1 MSVRGSRRRDWL
13 LKFFN
18 SNKNH
23 EPNENVE
30 AFGETTPSCPKADPL
45 SNLPSPDSNLVSS
58 SDVDV
63 PKDQLAKDITASTEN
78 DRHYMSQTE
87 DLWILAWDRLDD
99 QSRAI
104 LNSTSESLGVGSL
117 SARQAIEKVKDQT
130 EAAYSSYL
138 RKGPTVKIR
147 RGTEINIRT
156 QAKKILSSTI
166 AFKSCIDA
174 VAGSDP
180 SGHASAAWAIVSFAL
195 TLAAN
200 DQDRIDDI
208 MESSAFLATMLSRY
222 KSIETS
228 YFSRSFEKSDQL
240 KAAIIDVYTAILEY
254 SAAVKRANQE
264 GSIRRVL
271 ATFEALSG
279 QPFRALK
286 GAIDA
291 KDEKVEMWRR
301 LIGDQYRF
309 SEFEETDKK
318 ADAILKKL
326 DQVASD
332 LAAVKKAFLTSEKKA
347 LLEWT
352 SSVDVSTS
360 YNRSL
365 ALREPGTG
373 KWFVTSEAFRI
384 WKETPSSLMW
394 LYGTSKTC
402 SKRFD

>member
-1 MSVRGSRRRDWL
+1 MSVRGSRWRDRL

-23 EPNENVE
+23 EPNDNVE
-30 AFGETTPSCPKADPL
+30 AFGETTPSCPKADPN
-45 SNLPSPDSNLVSS
+45 SNLPSPDSNSVSS

-63 PKDQLAKDITASTEN
+63 PKDQLAKGITASTEN

-87 DLWILAWDRLDD
+87 DLWVLAWDRLDD

-104 LNSTSESLGVGSL
+104 LNSTPESLGVGSL

-130 EAAYSSYL
+130 ETAYSSYL
-138 RKGPTVKIR
+138 QKGPTVKIGK
-147 RGTEINIRT
+147 GTEINIRT

-228 YFSRSFEKSDQL
+228 YFSRSFEEPDQL
-240 KAAIIDVYTAILEY
+240 KAAIVDVYTAILEY
-254 SAAVKRANQE
+254 SAAVKKANQE

-286 GAIDA
+286 GTIDA
-291 KDEKVEMWRR
+291 KEEKVEMWRR
-301 LIGDQYRF
+301 LISDQYRF

-365 ALREPGTG
+365 ALREPSTG
-373 KWFVTSEAFRI
+373 K
-384 WKETPSSLMW
+384 
-394 LYGTSKTC
+394 
-402 SKRFD
+402 